1 MKNLFYPMN
10 LAGRISFP
18 LLVLRVV
25 AGAAFMFH
33 GWGKIQNPFSW
44 MGPDAPIPGF
54 LLFLAA
60 VSEFFGGLA
69 WIIGLLT
76 PLASFGILCTMSV
89 AVMTHL
95 QKGDPFV
102 GMGGA
107 YEPAAVYFC
116 IAFLLA
122 SIGAGKYSLDAKL
135 FGKDS

>member
-1 MKNLFYPMN
+1 MKNLFYPMD

-44 MGPDAPIPGF
+44 MGPNSDIPGF
-54 LLFLAA
+54 LQFLAA

-69 WIIGLLT
+69 WIVGLLT
-76 PLASFGILCTMSV
+76 PLASFGVLCTMSV

-102 GMGGA
+102 SKEGS
-107 YEPAAVYFC
+107 YELAAVYFC

-122 SIGAGKYSLDAKL
+122 SVGAGKCSLDAKI
-135 FGKDS
+135 FGKAS